1 MAEVALVARVEEKVV
16 GAREVEAMV
25 VVMVVVVREVVV
37 MAVETEAEMAA
48 AARVADRVE
57 RAGGRE
63 SEEWRTGQVP

>member
-1 MAEVALVARVEEKVV
+1 VAR
-16 GAREVEAMV
+16 A
-25 VVMVVVVREVVV
+25 VVRVAVVRV
-37 MAVETEAEMAA
+37 VAEKEAEMAA